1 MHGRLQHGVRIARLE
16 WDSRCGADRELVM
29 RLLPKLGPRRFGY
42 NELSR
47 GVLCVISWGAM
58 RQVATDK
65 SLDAGANYSV
75 SDGKAVLT
83 FTTSAIAG
91 QVARVTRCD
100 RYSRVLTVLTCAG
113 PLAQR
118 DGHHHRRRR
127 ASRRRMGSPLCARL
141 GQGDPCEYSVSIT
154 LPQPR

>member
-1 MHGRLQHGVRIARLE
+1 
-16 WDSRCGADRELVM
+16 
-29 RLLPKLGPRRFGY
+29 
-42 NELSR
+42 
-47 GVLCVISWGAM
+47 M
-58 RQVATDK
+58 RQGAVAVAPVK
-65 SLDAGANYSV
+65 SLDAGANYLV

-100 RYSRVLTVLTCAG
+100 TYSRVLTVLTCAG

-127 ASRRRMGSPLCARL
+127 AKRQRMAVPLYTSSL

-154 LPQPR
+154 LPRPR

>member
-1 MHGRLQHGVRIARLE
+1 
-16 WDSRCGADRELVM
+16 M

-47 GVLCVISWGAM
+47 GVLCVLSWGAM
-58 RQVATDK
+58 RQVATVK
-65 SLDAGANYSV
+65 SLDAGAKYSV

-127 ASRRRMGSPLCARL
+127 ASRRRMGLPLRARL
-141 GQGDPCEYSVSIT
+141 GQCNP
-154 LPQPR
+154 L